1 MHTRILLFILLLT
14 SLGVNAQN
22 KPIVV
27 EQKAIPTK
35 ESGYPK
41 PIKKERYKVAII
53 TPMFLDSVELEPTLT
68 KIPKFMMPGL
78 DFFKGIQIAAD
89 TMKQLGFKLDIYVH
103 DSRSDSLNV
112 NELIRSGTLDSMDF
126 IIGNA
131 SVFDL
136 KLLAEFGL
144 EKKINFISAVSP
156 ADAGQEV
163 NPYFTILQ
171 PRLVSHIEKLHKSI
185 SAKYPEDNVVFIH
198 RNSVAE
204 RNALMYFKNDI
215 VHPLPARFKEME
227 LKTDEVDIRQL
238 LNVIDSL
245 HGTTIMLGII
255 DPAAAV
261 KNLRLLLPYAK
272 QYGIKV
278 YCMPTMESI
287 KSLGRPD
294 EFPMMPVY
302 YTTSY
307 MIDKITPSSLY
318 INREYKKH
326 MGGYPSDVVYK
337 GFESLYFFSNL
348 MRKYGVPFNEHIG
361 ESAYSFITPYKIV
374 PVKEKGNIKFYEN
387 KYLYLV
393 RFENGIMTYE

>member
-1 MHTRILLFILLLT
+1 
-14 SLGVNAQN
+14 
-22 KPIVV
+22 
-27 EQKAIPTK
+27 
-35 ESGYPK
+35 
-41 PIKKERYKVAII
+41 
-53 TPMFLDSVELEPTLT
+53 
-68 KIPKFMMPGL
+68 
-78 DFFKGIQIAAD
+78 
-89 TMKQLGFKLDIYVH
+89 
-103 DSRSDSLNV
+103 V

>member
-89 TMKQLGFKLDIYVH
+89 TLKQLGFKLDIYVH

-326 MGGYPSDVVYK
+326 MGGYPSDIVYK

>member
-89 TMKQLGFKLDIYVH
+89 TLKQLGFKLDIYVH

-112 NELIRSGTLDSMDF
+112 SELIRSGTLDSMDF

>member
-337 GFESLYFFSNL
+337 GFESLYFFSYL

>member
-89 TMKQLGFKLDIYVH
+89 TLKQLGFKLDIYVH

-156 ADAGQEV
+156 ADAGQEA

-326 MGGYPSDVVYK
+326 MGGYPSDIVYK

>member
-22 KPIVV
+22 KPRVV

>member
-1 MHTRILLFILLLT
+1 MHTRILLFILLLI
-14 SLGVNAQN
+14 SSGVNAQN
-22 KPIVV
+22 KPVVV

-35 ESGYPK
+35 DSGYPK
-41 PIKKERYKVAII
+41 SVKKERYKVAII
-53 TPMFLDSVELEPTLT
+53 TPMFLDSVSLESTLT

-78 DFFKGIQIAAD
+78 DFYKGIQIAAD
-89 TMKQLGFKLDIYVH
+89 TLNQLGFKLNIYVH

-112 NELIRSGTLDSMDF
+112 NELIRSGALDSMDL

-144 EKKINFISAVSP
+144 QKKINFISAVSP
-156 ADAGQEV
+156 ADAGQEA

-171 PRLVSHIEKLHKSI
+171 PRLISHIEKLHKSI
-185 SAKYPEDNVVFIH
+185 STKYPEDNVVFIN

-227 LKTDEVDIRQL
+227 LKTDEIDIKQL
-238 LNVIDSL
+238 LNVIDTL
-245 HGTTIMLGII
+245 HGTTIILGII

-261 KNLRLLLPYAK
+261 KNLRLLLPYAS

-294 EFPMMPVY
+294 EFPLMPVY

-337 GFESLYFFSNL
+337 GFESLYFFTSL
-348 MRKYGVPFNEHIG
+348 MHKYGVPFNEHIG

>member
-53 TPMFLDSVELEPTLT
+53 TPMFLDSVALEPALT

-78 DFFKGIQIAAD
+78 DFYKGIQLAAD
-89 TMKQLGFKLDIYVH
+89 TLKQLGFKLDIYVH

-112 NELIRSGTLDSMDF
+112 NELIRSGTLDSMDL

-156 ADAGQEV
+156 ADAGQEA

-198 RNSVAE
+198 RNSIAE

-227 LKTDEVDIRQL
+227 LKTDEIDIRQL
-238 LNVIDSL
+238 LNVIDSM

-255 DPAAAV
+255 DPAVAV

-337 GFESLYFFSNL
+337 GFESLYFFSSL
-348 MRKYGVPFNEHIG
+348 MRKYGVPFHEHMG

-387 KYLYLV
+387 KYLYLI